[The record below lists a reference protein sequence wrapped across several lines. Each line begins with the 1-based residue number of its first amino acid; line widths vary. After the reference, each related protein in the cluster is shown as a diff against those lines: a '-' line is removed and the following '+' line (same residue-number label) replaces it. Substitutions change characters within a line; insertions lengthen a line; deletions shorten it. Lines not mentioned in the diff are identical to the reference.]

1 MEPNSSQDK
10 AKRAAGV
17 QAIATYLKN
26 GMKIGLGS
34 GTTSRW
40 FIHTLGDRVKQ
51 GLEVI
56 GVPTSNLT
64 RDLVTRL
71 GVPLADLNDVGELD
85 LTIDGADEID
95 ANGRMIKGG
104 AANLLWEKSSPVHPR
119 RWSPWSTRVKS
130 FRSLENFRC
139 RLK

>member
-1 MEPNSSQDK
+1 MEPNSLQDK

-40 FIHTLGDRVKQ
+40 FIQTLGNRVKG

-56 GVPTSNLT
+56 GVPTSN
-64 RDLVTRL
+64 
-71 GVPLADLNDVGELD
+71 
-85 LTIDGADEID
+85 
-95 ANGRMIKGG
+95 
-104 AANLLWEKSSPVHPR
+104 
-119 RWSPWSTRVKS
+119 
-130 FRSLENFRC
+130 
-139 RLK
+139 

>member
-1 MEPNSSQDK
+1 MEPDSSQDK

-51 GLEVI
+51 GPEVI
-56 GVPTSNLT
+56 GVPTV
-64 RDLVTRL
+64 RQR
-71 GVPLADLNDVGELD
+71 GRGIAPAAW
-85 LTIDGADEID
+85 ID
-95 ANGRMIKGG
+95 
-104 AANLLWEKSSPVHPR
+104 H
-119 RWSPWSTRVKS
+119 
-130 FRSLENFRC
+130 
-139 RLK
+139 

>member
-1 MEPNSSQDK
+1 MEPDSSQDK

-56 GVPTSNLT
+56 GVPTSNST
-64 RDLVTRL
+64 RVLARQL
-71 GVPLADLNDVGELD
+71 GVPLEILQQVKLYG
-85 LTIDGADEID
+85 TIYGLIT
-95 ANGRMIKGG
+95 
-104 AANLLWEKSSPVHPR
+104 VHVPYGFPII
-119 RWSPWSTRVKS
+119 SLI
-130 FRSLENFRC
+130 FRNYFPNIPE
-139 RLK
+139 